1 MPHTAS
7 RENLG
12 PQRSADAPF
21 ARRVR
26 FHQSWYRVVV
36 LGRDAF
42 GNSPGRASR
51 PLGSALAPV
60 DAEAGLNFTSSSA
73 RYLYASRRLGG
84 WGVDPT
90 RCTSLMT
97 SSQAMMFNLF
107 GPLAADRGW
116 LLRTL
121 MILLSRTN
129 LVEVVA
135 IEPEFAPTHRSEH
148 LGDQTRIDMLLVVR
162 SGAGDEVLAIELK
175 YMDRFSS
182 RQVNTSR
189 EPYRRIA
196 RDVNLWSDPT
206 FVLGSHTFNQ
216 LVRVHALAVSVGLGR
231 GSHVPVTLMTIGHR
245 ADAKTWSTLDAY
257 RTQLTASERMVMAT
271 LDELLNAMSAA
282 TIDSLQL
289 RETDDLRRRY
299 VNEHESGEAWSRFGG
314 SSG

>member
-1 MPHTAS
+1 MPHIAS

-12 PQRSADAPF
+12 PQRLEDAPF

-42 GNSPGRASR
+42 GNAPGRAAR

-60 DAEAGLNFTSSSA
+60 DAAAGLNFMSFSA
-73 RYLYASRRLGG
+73 RSLYESRRLTG

-107 GPLAADRGW
+107 GPLAADRRW

-121 MILLSRTN
+121 AILLSRSD
-129 LVEVVA
+129 LVEIVV
-135 IEPEFAPTHRSEH
+135 IELEFAPTHRSEH
-148 LGDQTRIDMLLVVR
+148 LGDQTRIDMLLAVR
-162 SGAGDEVLAIELK
+162 SGAGQEVLAIELK

-182 RQVNTSR
+182 RRVDTSR

-196 RDVNLWSDPT
+196 RDANLWSDPT
-206 FVLGSHTFNQ
+206 SVLGKHTFNQ
-216 LVRVHALAVSVGLGR
+216 LVRVHALAVSVGLGW
-231 GSHVPVTLMTIGHR
+231 GSHAPITFLTIGHR
-245 ADAKTWSTLDAY
+245 ADAKTWSVLDAY
-257 RTQLTASERMVMAT
+257 RRQLIASDRMVMAT
-271 LDELLNAMSAA
+271 LDELLDAMSAA
-282 TIDSLQL
+282 TADPVQLQD
-289 RETDDLRRRY
+289 TDDLRRRY
-299 VNEHESGEAWSRFGG
+299 VNEYESDEAWSRFGG
-314 SSG
+314 ASG